1 MKAFKK
7 LALVTAI
14 AAAPF
19 AQAELVAIDDAV
31 MSDMTGQAG
40 ISIELSA
47 EVSIG
52 SVVYTDTA
60 NADAG
65 DIGGGSLAI
74 TGIVLGGNDGS
85 GNVSGALDGI
95 KIDID
100 VDDADGLIIHLG
112 ATDNG
117 GVLTGSDSVDFGL
130 SVESASLNGGANLIS
145 GMSITG
151 NLGPVDVEIANN
163 GTIGIDAYF
172 EVTNGSLDVDVL
184 GLGVTNLTIGDN
196 ASPILTGRNQSN
208 IENFQD
214 YVVSITP
221 ALTAADDARTTAQAD
236 LVTVESGLV
245 AANTALTDAQAIVDD
260 PASTPTQV
268 SDAQA
273 IVTTQEGTIA
283 TLEGNQ
289 TALVAGIA
297 SYTTAIND
305 ATVGGVQNMAY
316 VGMTISTGTTGYGKL
331 NGTGPGD
338 WSADTIAVTSALV
351 VTIDAMNMDIGMDLA
366 MGTAVNATTGAA
378 VSTSL
383 GSVVIND
390 LNLSGTTLKIY
401 GH

>member
-52 SVVYTDTA
+52 SVVYTDTDGLDNGA
-60 NADAG
+60 
-65 DIGGGSLAI
+65 GSLAI
-74 TGIVLGGNDGS
+74 TGIVLGGNDGL

-100 VDDADGLIIHLG
+100 VDDTDGLIIHLG
-112 ATDNG
+112 ATDNA
-117 GVLTGSDSVDFGL
+117 GVLTGSNSVDFGL
-130 SVESASLNGGANLIS
+130 SVADVSLNGGASLIS

-151 NLGPVDVEIANN
+151 NLGPIDVAIAND

-184 GLGVTNLTIGDN
+184 GLGITNLTIGDDS
-196 ASPILTGRNQSN
+196 SPILTGRNQAK
-208 IENFQD
+208 IQNFVD
-214 YVVSITP
+214 YAIFATP
-221 ALTAADDARTTAQAD
+221 ALTAADGARTTAQAD
-236 LVTVESGLV
+236 LVTVEAGLV
-245 AANTALTDAQAIVDD
+245 SANTALTDAEAIVAN
-260 PASTPTQV
+260 PASTPTEV
-268 SDAQA
+268 SDAEA
-273 IVTTQEGTIA
+273 VVTAQQGTIA

-289 TALVAGIA
+289 IALEAGIV

-305 ATVGGVQNMAY
+305 ATVGGVSNMAY
-316 VGMTISTGTTGYGKL
+316 VGMTISTDTTGYGQL
-331 NGTGPGD
+331 NGTDSTD
-338 WSADTIAVTSALV
+338 WSADTIVVTSALV

-366 MGTAVNATTGAA
+366 MGTAVNASTGAV

-390 LNLSGTTLKIY
+390 LDLSGTTLKIY